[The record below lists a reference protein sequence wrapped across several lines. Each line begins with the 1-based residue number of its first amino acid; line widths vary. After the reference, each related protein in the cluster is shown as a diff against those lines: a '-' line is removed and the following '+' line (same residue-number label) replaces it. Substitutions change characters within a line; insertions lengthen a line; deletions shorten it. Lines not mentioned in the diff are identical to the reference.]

1 MCWYIIFLIT
11 TEEEVDTRDKIC
23 LIMSH
28 ACLSLDFHAIPC
40 FILHILANHEDPHY
54 ASFSPITS
62 EFFLCLRI
70 SISYLR
76 ILPRRFDLDLSFK
89 IYVKSFACTISEL
102 GKYVAMPT

>member
-1 MCWYIIFLIT
+1 M
-11 TEEEVDTRDKIC
+11 
-23 LIMSH
+23 
-28 ACLSLDFHAIPC
+28 
-40 FILHILANHEDPHY
+40 PHFPQLLR
-54 ASFSPITS
+54 S
-62 EFFLCLRI
+62 FFLCLRI